1 MSLQDLNQ
9 CYLTAQVECD
19 SLLSHFEGGLPAQFM
34 DAYVKKV
41 TDDPS
46 FCSYKEVK
54 WLGDSGIVQFT
65 TNRTNKHIFF
75 PSIGFLIAA
84 RLVPFYRELLLYRQ
98 CVVEILSDNGT
109 NIDDQEDNNGNVN
122 PVVLGYVDTSSR
134 INTNE
139 KNWLK
144 KFLSE
149 TKNTPNQWWG
159 KGKEIKR
166 ANDFFVSPLMKAARL
181 NAETQSEIA
190 DIAKQLSDNP
200 ELLDMLSSTTNLS
213 KEFEEWL
220 IKVHKKPNGK
230 VLDATAISSYI
241 RALEV
246 STKQNP
252 DGSPA
257 NNHGK
262 VIWHNI
268 YYHLHGSSA
277 PKGVFQVDNFAEFDT
292 IFGPLKLTVNKGKE
306 PSSVIS
312 QHFTEIQQWIAG
324 QTGGAFLPPA
334 LNLYEKF
341 LQWREAQKKPED
353 KKDELPPN
361 VDRLSIAL
369 KLFAAKRSLVK
380 PVGWDSYDA
389 WTKSVRSEFV
399 AVDESLAN
407 EPGFDYLDYIR
418 KYSVSG
424 FVANTSYASHS
435 ENEKRGV
442 LRFLKE
448 QFNSPKPASWYIDS
462 ANRLVVDGNQVK
474 GMSPKAMLYFMSEL
488 HPEEFAAWTE
498 PTYEQLEFLGLHK
511 GATPSDL
518 TIETYEDCK
527 AKQQLIVAKM
537 KELKIGKVSDDP
549 SAPDYRT
556 ANEFL
561 WWLGQDDNKDLIK
574 EKIMSKVMKPVER
587 KPYDKTKSK
596 KKTFTSEAEDQLM
609 LRILAALR
617 TKPFV
622 ILAGHSG
629 TGKSRM
635 VKKLAYMTCRD
646 KALHEGSDP
655 GNYCMIEVKPNWHD
669 STDLLGYSSSFG
681 SNHYV
686 VKPLIEFIQKAYA
699 YPDVPFFV
707 CLDEMNLAPVEQYF
721 AEFLSALE
729 DIHEDSDAMN
739 AYFALNANYKPA
751 DSSAAA
757 EVVKYTSAPLVKALE
772 YFDSPGMLA
781 PKFNESSDWVKT
793 HGLTIPKNLFV
804 VGTVNMD
811 ETTNQFSRKVLDRAF
826 TIEMTDARFEDF
838 GDHGKDPAPSFVEE
852 ADIDHALID
861 ALLKGKKQYGQVL
874 SKKSND
880 DDPNGQL
887 ENMNA
892 LKGILADTPFVV
904 AYRFANEYALYEEAL
919 NVMDGTDGLGNS
931 KAVVNAQKAFDDVVL
946 MKLLPRIAGEVAVVK
961 ALFEGVKKSDGTKEK
976 SGLLD
981 LLKCSEKGDQDDDT
995 ASGKKMREIL
1005 KRGKRLLYLTFWP

>member
-1 MSLQDLNQ
+1 MYVFDKTLSDTDSIYCRQVTNSHQSSIFITQTNGDAAKSLFGNNYASDDDVVLVISRAN
-9 CYLTAQVECD
+9 LLFNV
-19 SLLSHFEGGLPAQFM
+19 LSHYLGSPR
-34 DAYVKKV
+34 Y
-41 TDDPS
+41 
-46 FCSYKEVK
+46 YKRSSSSK
-54 WLGDSGIVQFT
+54 W
-65 TNRTNKHIFF
+65 
-75 PSIGFLIAA
+75 
-84 RLVPFYRELLLYRQ
+84 
-98 CVVEILSDNGT
+98 
-109 NIDDQEDNNGNVN
+109 
-122 PVVLGYVDTSSR
+122 
-134 INTNE
+134 
-139 KNWLK
+139 
-144 KFLSE
+144 
-149 TKNTPNQWWG
+149 
-159 KGKEIKR
+159 
-166 ANDFFVSPLMKAARL
+166 
-181 NAETQSEIA
+181 
-190 DIAKQLSDNP
+190 
-200 ELLDMLSSTTNLS
+200 NLS
-213 KEFEEWL
+213 KQWLLEKKTKLDSVFNANQARFHAQINKETTRTYLKGIASMVPEDGTNALDLRSYLFSGDTIRFVRQNDGSIRMMILGCGGDDVFDLTEESRKKEFYEWL
-220 IKVHKKPNGK
+220 ISKKLSSDYADDLVNAYLVCLSDELKMPPAKTVWHGLREYLYGEKPEKSIYSVADSHELIQYYGEIDRLFTKVVDPGP
-230 VLDATAISSYI
+230 LDANRFNQC
-241 RALEV
+241 RAWADSKE
-246 STKQNP
+246 
-252 DGSPA
+252 
-257 NNHGK
+257 NNRAVRAAWGQYK
-262 VIWHNI
+262 DFMKWRD
-268 YYHLHGSSA
+268 S
-277 PKGVFQVDNFAEFDT
+277 Q
-292 IFGPLKLTVNKGKE
+292 KLTE
-306 PSSVIS
+306 
-312 QHFTEIQQWIAG
+312 
-324 QTGGAFLPPA
+324 
-334 LNLYEKF
+334 
-341 LQWREAQKKPED
+341 
-353 KKDELPPN
+353 ELPKN
-361 VDRLSIAL
+361 VDLLSIAL
-369 KLFAAKRSLVK
+369 KLFAEKRNEDK
-380 PVGWDSYDA
+380 PSGWDSYDA
-389 WTKSVRSEFV
+389 WTHGVRTDFV
-399 AVDESLAN
+399 AVDESLLTDPA
-407 EPGFDYLDYIR
+407 FDYCAYLR
-418 KYSVSG
+418 KFTESG
-424 FVANTSYASHS
+424 FVVNTSFARHTSD
-435 ENEKRGV
+435 EKREV
-442 LRFLKE
+442 LKFLKG
-448 QFNSPKPASWYIDS
+448 QKDSPKPASWYIDET
-462 ANRLVVDGNQVK
+462 NRLVVGGSQVDG
-474 GMSPKAMLYFMSEL
+474 MTPKAVLYFMSEL

-498 PTYEQLEFLGLHK
+498 PTYDTLAFLGLHK
-511 GATPSDL
+511 GAVPKDL

-527 AKQQLIVAKM
+527 SKQQQIVARM
-537 KELKIGKVSDDP
+537 KELGIGKASDD
-549 SAPDYRT
+549 SSDPDYRT

-574 EKIMSKVMKPVER
+574 EKIMSKAMKPVER
-587 KPYDKTKSK
+587 KPYDKTKGK
-596 KKTFTSEAEDQLM
+596 KKTFASDAEDQLM

-646 KALHEGSDP
+646 NELHEGSNP

-729 DIHEDSDAMN
+729 DIHEDTDAMN

-751 DSSAAA
+751 DGSAAA

-826 TIEMTDARFEDF
+826 TIEMTDAQFEDF
-838 GDHGKDPAPSFVEE
+838 GDQNKDPAPSFVAE

-874 SKKSND
+874 SKKSNA

-919 NVMDGTDGLGNS
+919 NVLDGEDESGNS
-931 KAVVNAQKAFDDVVL
+931 KAAANAQKAFDDVVL
-946 MKLLPRIAGEVAVVK
+946 MKLLPRIAGEAAVVK
-961 ALFEGVKKSDGTKEK
+961 ALFEGVKKPDGTKEK
-976 SGLLD
+976 SGLLE
-981 LLKCSEKGDQDDDT
+981 LLKCSEKGDQEDDT